1 LKRKGRKQWR
11 KIVSSPIKKIMVYI
25 DGTEQSVT
33 AAQYAICLA
42 SFSGAELIAH
52 YVINIRAVEDLLK
65 ARIFLKDEQV
75 EYEHDMEADAE
86 RYLNYVNELAM
97 KKGVS
102 IIKKRSKGNVHKE
115 IVNAVNED
123 DVDLLVIG
131 ELSRIRSRR
140 DEFYDETERAMRTVP
155 CSVLIVKDEDR
166 IWEMYESLS

>member
-1 LKRKGRKQWR
+1 M
-11 KIVSSPIKKIMVYI
+11 SNPIKKIMVYV

-42 SFSGAELIAH
+42 SFSGAELIAY
-52 YVINIRAVEDLLK
+52 YVINTRAVEDLLK

-86 RYLNYVNELAM
+86 RYLNYINELAI

-102 IIKKRSKGNVHKE
+102 VIKKRSRGSVHRE
-115 IVNAVNED
+115 IVDSIEAD

-140 DEFYDETERAMRTVP
+140 DEFFDETERAMRSVS

-166 IWEMYESLS
+166 VWEIYESLT

>member
-1 LKRKGRKQWR
+1 MSNLIKR
-11 KIVSSPIKKIMVYI
+11 IMVCV

-42 SFSGAELIAH
+42 SFSHAELIAY
-52 YVINIRAVEDLLK
+52 YVVNIRAVQDLLK
-65 ARIFLKDEQV
+65 ARIFLEDEQV

-86 RYLNYVNELAM
+86 RYLNYIDELAA

-102 IIKKRSKGNVHKE
+102 VVKKRGRGSVHKE

-123 DVDLLVIG
+123 EVDLLIIG

-140 DEFYDETERAMRTVP
+140 DEFYDETERAMRSVP

-166 IWEMYESLS
+166 VWEMYEALV

>member
-1 LKRKGRKQWR
+1 M
-11 KIVSSPIKKIMVYI
+11 SNPIKKIMVYV

-52 YVINIRAVEDLLK
+52 YVINTRAVEDLLK

-86 RYLNYVNELAM
+86 RYLNYIDELAI

-102 IIKKRSKGNVHKE
+102 IIKKRSRGSVHKE
-115 IVNAVNED
+115 IVDSIEEN

-140 DEFYDETERAMRTVP
+140 DEFFDETERAMRAVP

-166 IWEMYESLS
+166 VWEMYESLG

>member
-1 LKRKGRKQWR
+1 LKRKGKKQWR

-52 YVINIRAVEDLLK
+52 YVINVRAVEDLLK

-86 RYLNYVNELAM
+86 RYLNYVNELAI

-123 DVDLLVIG
+123 KVDLLVIG

-166 IWEMYESLS
+166 VWEMYESLS

>member
-1 LKRKGRKQWR
+1 
-11 KIVSSPIKKIMVYI
+11 MVYV

-52 YVINIRAVEDLLK
+52 YVINTRAVEDLLK

-86 RYLNYVNELAM
+86 RYLNYINELAT

-102 IIKKRSKGNVHKE
+102 IIKKRSRGNVHKE
-115 IVNAVNED
+115 IADSIEAD

-140 DEFYDETERAMRTVP
+140 DEFFDETERAMRSVS

-166 IWEMYESLS
+166 VWEMYESLV